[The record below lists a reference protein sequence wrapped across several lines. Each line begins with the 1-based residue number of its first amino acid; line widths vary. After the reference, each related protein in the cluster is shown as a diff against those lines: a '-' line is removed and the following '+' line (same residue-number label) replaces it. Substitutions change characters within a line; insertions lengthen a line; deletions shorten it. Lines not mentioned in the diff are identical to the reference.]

1 MRVFSDMQALG
12 ALLTAFIVC
21 AGLGPVVIPAL
32 HRLKFGQ
39 SIREV
44 GPASHRK
51 KSGTPTMGGV
61 MILAGL
67 AVSVLLWDRLTPV
80 VVIALVLTL
89 GHAVI
94 GFVDDYIKVVK
105 KRNLGLTAKQKF
117 AMQTALAL
125 CYIYYVEV
133 HAGPVATLL
142 WIPGTQLIV
151 PAGWAYYVLAFFL
164 LVGTT
169 NAVNLTD
176 GLDGLVSCVSLPVLL
191 TYALIALLAGEADLS
206 LFALAGV
213 GALAGFLVWNHHPAK
228 VFMGDTGSLAL
239 GGAVAALALLT
250 HTELLLIL
258 LGGVY
263 VCEALSVMIQVAYF
277 RRTGGKRFFRMTP
290 IHHHFELG
298 GWKETKVVAVFTAA
312 SVVCCGLSLAL
323 LFNYL
328 RG

>member
-1 MRVFSDMQALG
+1 M
-12 ALLTAFIVC
+12 
-21 AGLGPVVIPAL
+21 
-32 HRLKFGQ
+32 
-39 SIREV
+39 
-44 GPASHRK
+44 
-51 KSGTPTMGGV
+51 
-61 MILAGL
+61 
-67 AVSVLLWDRLTPV
+67 
-80 VVIALVLTL
+80 
-89 GHAVI
+89 
-94 GFVDDYIKVVK
+94 
-105 KRNLGLTAKQKF
+105 
-117 AMQTALAL
+117 
-125 CYIYYVEV
+125 
-133 HAGPVATLL
+133 
-142 WIPGTQLIV
+142 
-151 PAGWAYYVLAFFL
+151 
-164 LVGTT
+164 
-169 NAVNLTD
+169 
-176 GLDGLVSCVSLPVLL
+176 SLPVLL

-258 LGGVY
+258 LGCVY

-290 IHHHFELG
+290 IPLHFELG